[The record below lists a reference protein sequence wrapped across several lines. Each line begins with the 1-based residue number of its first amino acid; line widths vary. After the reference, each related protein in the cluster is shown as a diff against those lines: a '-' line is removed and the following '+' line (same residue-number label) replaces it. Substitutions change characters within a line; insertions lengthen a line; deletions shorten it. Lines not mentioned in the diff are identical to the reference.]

1 MTTYNLYDKVKM
13 KKAHPCG
20 SSDFTIV
27 RTGADIKIK
36 CDKCG
41 RVVMLSV
48 PDFLK
53 RLKSVKNAVKRSE
66 RAYKQRNLH

>member
-20 SSDFTIV
+20 SNDFTIV

-41 RVVMLSV
+41 RVIMLSV

-53 RLKSVKNAVKRSE
+53 RLKSVKNAGE
-66 RAYKQRNLH
+66 TE

>member
-1 MTTYNLYDKVKM
+1 MISYKLNDKVKM

-20 SSDFTIV
+20 SSDFTVV
-27 RTGADIKIK
+27 RTGADVKIK

-41 RVVMLSV
+41 RVIMLSV

-53 RLKSVKNAVKRSE
+53 RLKSVKNAEETK
-66 RAYKQRNLH
+66 

>member
-1 MTTYNLYDKVKM
+1 MITYNLNDKVKM

-20 SSDFTIV
+20 SSDFTVV
-27 RTGADIKIK
+27 RTGADVKIK

-41 RVVMLSV
+41 RVIMLSV

-53 RLKSVKNAVKRSE
+53 RLKSVKNTGETK
-66 RAYKQRNLH
+66 

>member
-1 MTTYNLYDKVKM
+1 MMTYNLNDKVKM

-20 SSDFTIV
+20 SSDFTVV
-27 RTGADIKIK
+27 RTGADVKIK

-41 RVVMLSV
+41 RVIMLSV

-53 RLKSVKNAVKRSE
+53 RLKSVKNTGETK
-66 RAYKQRNLH
+66 

>member
-20 SSDFTIV
+20 SNDFTIV

-41 RVVMLSV
+41 KVIMLSV

-53 RLKSVKNAVKRSE
+53 RLKSVKNAGETK
-66 RAYKQRNLH
+66 

>member
-1 MTTYNLYDKVKM
+1 MITYKLNNKVKM

-20 SSDFTIV
+20 SCDFTVV
-27 RTGADIKIK
+27 RTGADVKIK

-41 RVVMLSV
+41 RVIMLSV

-53 RLKSVKNAVKRSE
+53 RLKSVENAGETK
-66 RAYKQRNLH
+66 

>member
-53 RLKSVKNAVKRSE
+53 RLKSVKNVGETK
-66 RAYKQRNLH
+66 

>member
-20 SSDFTIV
+20 SNDFTIV

-53 RLKSVKNAVKRSE
+53 RLKSVKNAGETK
-66 RAYKQRNLH
+66 

>member
-53 RLKSVKNAVKRSE
+53 KLKSVKNAGETK
-66 RAYKQRNLH
+66 

>member
-20 SSDFTIV
+20 SNDFTIV

-41 RVVMLSV
+41 RVIMLSV

-53 RLKSVKNAVKRSE
+53 RLKSVKNAGETK
-66 RAYKQRNLH
+66 

>member
-27 RTGADIKIK
+27 RTGA
-36 CDKCG
+36 G
-41 RVVMLSV
+41 Y
-48 PDFLK
+48 
-53 RLKSVKNAVKRSE
+53 KNKMR
-66 RAYKQRNLH
+66 

>member
-1 MTTYNLYDKVKM
+1 MAIPKINVGDRLVM

-53 RLKSVKNAVKRSE
+53 RLKTVKNAGETK
-66 RAYKQRNLH
+66 